1 MLVTIKVGP
10 KRIRIQRIRLCQI
23 CKETRPPQG
32 FGSPAR
38 ILAKARELFLENGFQ
53 AVSVDSIAAAAEV
66 SNRTVFSHFPTKEEL
81 LWAIIREEGE
91 AMRPVFPEHLPKSA
105 EEFRE
110 ISRLGQKFDYLAH
123 NPSIIQLGNLILSES
138 NARRTRNGQGI
149 IPWGPQATRRALAK
163 WMAHGKQLG
172 WLSEAT
178 PEHAGDHLIALWQ
191 GCWHLPQQLGL
202 EERLRVDAVS
212 TPMCS
217 SASIC
222 SCDPTS
228 PNLRSNKIFRRKV
241 AFSTQSKS

>member
-1 MLVTIKVGP
+1 MSDLP
-10 KRIRIQRIRLCQI
+10 KKRG
-23 CKETRPPQG
+23 RPKD
-32 FGSPAR
+32 SDRRAR

-105 EEFRE
+105 EEFRDGLVAWGKSL
-110 ISRLGQKFDYLAH
+110 ITLLTTPH
-123 NPSIIQLGNLILSES
+123 IIQLGNLILSES
-138 NARRTRNGQGI
+138 KRHPEMARAFYQ
-149 IPWGPQATRRALAK
+149 WGPQATRRALAK
-163 WMAHGKQLG
+163 WIAHGKQLG

-202 EERLRVDAVS
+202 EERLSRRRIDAHVLECIDLF
-212 TPMCS
+212 M
-217 SASIC
+217 
-222 SCDPTS
+222 
-228 PNLRSNKIFRRKV
+228 RSYLPKP
-241 AFSTQSKS
+241 